1 MITTTLNA
9 IRDYNPCAD
18 GWKKLLKTL
27 GKTQADA
34 EPISLVAILESNGLD
49 DAIWCLRAIDG
60 HDKEIRHFAIE
71 CARDV
76 QYLMQDARSLHA
88 LDVAERYINGY
99 ATQSELGDAVAAA
112 ADAAAAVAAATVAT
126 AYAATYAAR
135 SAAAAVAAAAVGAAI
150 YAATTARS
158 ARSAADAAT
167 YASDAATYAA
177 DVNIREKQR
186 IRFIEMFG

>member
-9 IRDYNPCAD
+9 IREHDPCAD

-34 EPISLVAILESNGLD
+34 EPISLGAILESNGLD
-49 DAIWCLRAIDG
+49 DAIWCLRTIEG
-60 HDKEIRHFAIE
+60 YDKEIRHFAIE

-112 ADAAAAVAAATVAT
+112 VAAATVAT

-158 ARSAADAAT
+158 ARSAAYAATTARSAT
-167 YASDAATYAA
+167 YAD
-177 DVNIREKQR
+177 IREKQR